1 MKQRTPGK
9 EKMPGRGLETGL
21 DPKENKAT
29 GCGEGPGHRETPC
42 ASISRDSRQWHPSL
56 RHKFTDSDLVPPGLI
71 LRWVNSTPAR
81 VAPKQSWGLSG
92 SCPAKTASED
102 LAHLFSLGFRR
113 QSVKQSWGPYLADE
127 EQHSEAGG
135 RTLDSAT
142 LDPRHEK
149 SVAPGTKAEE
159 FPNITPW
166 APPHQPGLLRLFPLL
181 SCQRATEQVPR
192 PEYPLQPMNV
202 HSTCW
207 SRGQC
212 FPYT

>member
-1 MKQRTPGK
+1 MTRTRKRRDPRMRQRTPGK

-92 SCPAKTASED
+92 SCPAETASED
-102 LAHLFSLGFRR
+102 PAHPRLLGLQGTEHQTSRDLHLTDD
-113 QSVKQSWGPYLADE
+113 KQDTG
-127 EQHSEAGG
+127 AGG
-135 RTLDSAT
+135 SSSDST
-142 LDPRHEK
+142 TWEPDFLGPR
-149 SVAPGTKAEE
+149 A
-159 FPNITPW
+159 
-166 APPHQPGLLRLFPLL
+166 
-181 SCQRATEQVPR
+181 
-192 PEYPLQPMNV
+192 
-202 HSTCW
+202 
-207 SRGQC
+207 
-212 FPYT
+212 